1 MQALILKALLA
12 TGNFLLTVVPVFVI
26 AVILAQLLVE
36 MKWLNRFSWMAR
48 PIMRLGHL
56 QPECGGSFIVTL
68 LSPTA
73 GHSMLK
79 RFHDDKRI
87 GRSELIIAAIVNT
100 LPGYIAQ
107 GRTTLPVTIPLMG
120 VFGVLY
126 YVMVVLADLLKAG
139 IALATGYFLLPSP
152 DTKTFVPNTA
162 DSPQRQDFRT
172 ALRKSF
178 PNSKKTIFRVLRT
191 MVPVTFLVYLLLELG
206 TFSYLA
212 TKMDAVTRYSPVK
225 AELLPVVAARLA
237 TPVGAY
243 TVAGNLLST
252 GVAGGIDVIMALLVG
267 SLLATVSNMRYMI
280 PYYFGIFGPK
290 LGTQVIV
297 ISTALRIAS
306 FGLIIAC
313 LSLSFL

>member
-36 MKWLNRFSWMAR
+36 MKWINRFSWMAR

-56 QPECGGSFIVTL
+56 QPECGGGFIVTL

-87 GRSELIIAAIVNT
+87 GRGELIIAAIVNT

-107 GRTTLPVTIPLMG
+107 GRTTLPVTVPLMG
-120 VFGVLY
+120 AFGVLY
-126 YVMVVLADLLKAG
+126 YVMVVLADLLKAA
-139 IALATGYFLLPSP
+139 IALAIGYVFLPSP
-152 DTKTFVPNTA
+152 GTKTFMPNTA
-162 DSPQRQDFRT
+162 DPIQRQDFRT

-212 TKMDAVTRYSPVK
+212 TKMEAVTRYSPVK
-225 AELLPVVAARLA
+225 AELLPIVAARLA
-237 TPVGAY
+237 SPVGAY

-252 GVAGGIDVIMALLVG
+252 GVAGGFDVILALLVG

-297 ISTALRIAS
+297 ISTALRIVS
-306 FGLIIAC
+306 FGLIVAC